1 MRAVGFANKNGRLTV
16 SVGLQDLF
24 GAAERERLKSGFA
37 TRVLLRA
44 ALEEASTGEPVA
56 VAVQRA
62 EIVYDIWDEKFGV
75 RTSDGLG
82 VEQRAV
88 APTADEAIWRAAVL
102 FEVPMVDLARL
113 RPGTEYV
120 LAVRGDLNPISEDL
134 LIEVRRWLVQPARG
148 QRRLGA
154 GDSFFGSFVSIFVN
168 PRIEDSERQV
178 RFVSQPFVLGVAAAI
193 ADIAAAEAATREVT
207 LMKLWRLPGRF
218 EWKILLALFTVA
230 SLPLGAAAYLM
241 SVTIGRIEAIT
252 DQHQEAVRQ
261 SLGGAVEVYKA
272 YFEKMKDSFHTRAAE
287 IAAGPV
293 EHAMD
298 LADVPNLLHAR
309 ILSGARA
316 VDEWSAP
323 PAVIAEA
330 REAPPNLV
338 ALPVTGGEPGGEPR
352 ILELTFGIP
361 REIYAN
367 FLALRAAMEEEHELD
382 RLLPVVLPRIFHG
395 LGVALV
401 AVLLIAAALGL
412 FIARRATGRVAALSD
427 AARRVGEG
435 DLTVRVV
442 PRGSD
447 ELDDLGRAFDQ
458 MVAELSEARS
468 RLGYMQK
475 LAAWQEVARRLAHEI
490 KNPLTPIQLAVQEL
504 ASKYRGGDPAY
515 ERLLGTAQEILT
527 EEVGAIRRLVDDFS
541 AFAKL
546 PKVEPVPVDLGQVV
560 DDFSRAHPEWQK
572 ALEVERRGPIG
583 ALCDRMLIRR
593 VLANLVENAVQA
605 AEAAGREPAVR
616 IALDRRGQRGLAWS
630 STTTDRASPPTCAS
644 GSSTLT

>member
-1 MRAVGFANKNGRLTV
+1 
-16 SVGLQDLF
+16 
-24 GAAERERLKSGFA
+24 
-37 TRVLLRA
+37 
-44 ALEEASTGEPVA
+44 
-56 VAVQRA
+56 
-62 EIVYDIWDEKFGV
+62 
-75 RTSDGLG
+75 
-82 VEQRAV
+82 
-88 APTADEAIWRAAVL
+88 
-102 FEVPMVDLARL
+102 
-113 RPGTEYV
+113 
-120 LAVRGDLNPISEDL
+120 
-134 LIEVRRWLVQPARG
+134 
-148 QRRLGA
+148 
-154 GDSFFGSFVSIFVN
+154 
-168 PRIEDSERQV
+168 
-178 RFVSQPFVLGVAAAI
+178 
-193 ADIAAAEAATREVT
+193 
-207 LMKLWRLPGRF
+207 MKLLRLPGRF

-241 SVTIGRIEAIT
+241 QVTIGRIEAIT

-272 YFEKMKDSFHTRAAE
+272 YFEKSKDTFHERAAE
-287 IAAGPV
+287 IAASQFARA
-293 EHAMD
+293 EE
-298 LADVPNLLHAR
+298 LADVPDLLRAR
-309 ILSGARA
+309 ILSGTRV

-323 PAVIAEA
+323 PTVIADA

-338 ALPVTGGEPGGEPR
+338 ALPASGGEEPR
-352 ILELTFGIP
+352 LLELTFGIP

-401 AVLLIAAALGL
+401 VVLLIAGALGL
-412 FIARRATGRVAALSD
+412 FIARRATGRVATLSD

-435 DLTVRVV
+435 DLTVRVA

-447 ELDDLGRAFDQ
+447 ELDDLGRAFDR
-458 MVAELSEARS
+458 MVAELAEARS

-504 ASKYRGGDPAY
+504 ASKYRGGDPGY
-515 ERLLGTAQEILT
+515 ERLLSTAQEILT

-572 ALEVERRGPIG
+572 ALEVARPGPIA

-605 AEAAGREPAVR
+605 AEAVGRPPAVR
-616 IALDRRGQRGLAWS
+616 ISLASGESSVSLLIDDNGPGIAADARERIFDPYMTTKEHGTGLGLAIVRKIVLDHGGDVRVADTPSPLGGARFVVTLPAVAS
-630 STTTDRASPPTCAS
+630 SAPPRATPGVRRTSP
-644 GSSTLT
+644 

>member
-1 MRAVGFANKNGRLTV
+1 
-16 SVGLQDLF
+16 
-24 GAAERERLKSGFA
+24 
-37 TRVLLRA
+37 
-44 ALEEASTGEPVA
+44 
-56 VAVQRA
+56 
-62 EIVYDIWDEKFGV
+62 
-75 RTSDGLG
+75 
-82 VEQRAV
+82 
-88 APTADEAIWRAAVL
+88 
-102 FEVPMVDLARL
+102 
-113 RPGTEYV
+113 
-120 LAVRGDLNPISEDL
+120 
-134 LIEVRRWLVQPARG
+134 
-148 QRRLGA
+148 
-154 GDSFFGSFVSIFVN
+154 
-168 PRIEDSERQV
+168 
-178 RFVSQPFVLGVAAAI
+178 
-193 ADIAAAEAATREVT
+193 
-207 LMKLWRLPGRF
+207 MKLLRLPGRF

-230 SLPLGAAAYLM
+230 SLPLGATAYLM
-241 SVTIGRIEAIT
+241 SVTIGRVEAIT
-252 DQHQEAVRQ
+252 DQHQEAVRK

-272 YFEKMKDSFHTRAAE
+272 YFEKMKDSFHARTAE
-287 IAAGPV
+287 IAASQLDRAG
-293 EHAMD
+293 E
-298 LADVPNLLHAR
+298 LADVPDLLHAR
-309 ILSGARA
+309 ILSGARV

-338 ALPVTGGEPGGEPR
+338 ALSARGGEPRSEPR

-401 AVLLIAAALGL
+401 VVLLIAAALGL

-435 DLTVRVV
+435 DLTVRVA

-447 ELDDLGRAFDQ
+447 ELDDLGRAFDR

-515 ERLLGTAQEILT
+515 EKLLGTAQEILN

-572 ALEVERRGPIG
+572 ALQVERRGPVG

-605 AEAAGREPAVR
+605 AEAAGREPTVR
-616 IALDRRGQRGLAWS
+616 IALAEGESAASLFVDDNGPGVAGDARERIFDPYMTTKEHGTGLGLAIVRKIMLDHGGDVRVAETPS
-630 STTTDRASPPTCAS
+630 PLGGARFVVTLPVVHAAGSPPSAPPRATPGVRRASP
-644 GSSTLT
+644 